1 MVEYGG
7 GIENGPAGQVS
18 GGHPLGN
25 GGGVD
30 LGGGVQAFVTNAVH
44 TVTTMDPVWLVVWV
58 VVIFLG
64 LVILRRAF

>member
-18 GGHPLGN
+18 GGQPLGN
-25 GGGVD
+25 GGAVD
-30 LGGGVQAFVTNAVH
+30 LGGGVEQFVNQAVH
-44 TVTTMDPVWLVVWV
+44 TVTTMDPVWLVIWIV
-58 VVIFLG
+58 VAFLG